1 VANGRRV
8 LAFTVRF
15 CGFAGPDRSS
25 GCSFMSAYRAP
36 RYLSRVAR
44 GKRDGAY
51 TCVVV
56 SGRSVSQSRNA
67 ETIWDKDGACGRK
80 SESRVDYVR
89 RGGALV
95 AAIRAQFH
103 LIRTRC
109 SRETRP
115 SPRRVRS
122 RDPAERSPERAGNR
136 NARDRARSGTLSRA
150 IGSFNSLFSPSP
162 DRALIPQT
170 GLPARRSAVSYELNV
185 PRGSCGPHFYP
196 SLISPRTRLFG
207 QCRGPR
213 PSCPGPPHSIDA
225 EREAAYEGSTRGK
238 ARARNSR
245 FRSTTRPRAGREVQ
259 VGVTAST

>member
-1 VANGRRV
+1 LRSQERIARRLCPRGCTRALRSARNSILVALAARERRV
-8 LAFTVRF
+8 QVHIA
-15 CGFAGPDRSS
+15 
-25 GCSFMSAYRAP
+25 
-36 RYLSRVAR
+36 
-44 GKRDGAY
+44 
-51 TCVVV
+51 
-56 SGRSVSQSRNA
+56 
-67 ETIWDKDGACGRK
+67 
-80 SESRVDYVR
+80 
-89 RGGALV
+89 
-95 AAIRAQFH
+95 
-103 LIRTRC
+103 
-109 SRETRP
+109 
-115 SPRRVRS
+115 

-136 NARDRARSGTLSRA
+136 NARDRGCSRERSARLIR
-150 IGSFNSLFSPSP
+150 FSPPPPSP

-225 EREAAYEGSTRGK
+225 ERDAAYEGSARGK